1 MHRTL
6 VMKMER
12 RSVLRAGG
20 AMLLAAAPLSLLL
33 NRRGRTEPAEAR
45 SVSGSRTTTIGLERD
60 PNRLLDLRTGFTYTV
75 VERFGDVMSD
85 GYRVPGMADGMA
97 CFPGPEG
104 TVVLM
109 RNHEVDRQGAF
120 GAYRGKA
127 PAQAYDPNAYGGVTR
142 VVVDA
147 RTGQRISSNL
157 VLTGTLRNCA
167 GGPSPW
173 GWLSCEE
180 HVDPGHGYVFLCRT
194 DAAKVAPAERI
205 PAYGRFNHEAVC
217 IDPKTLGAYLTEDR
231 VDGCLYRM
239 IPADR
244 SRPFEGHLEALAIRG
259 KPRFD
264 TGRGLEPG
272 RRYPVEW
279 IRVPDPDPKDDS
291 VRHQALERGAAIVRR
306 GEGIWY
312 HDGAVYIAATIGGP
326 RGTGQ
331 ILRLHLER
339 GELEEY
345 ARSEDP
351 GALDYPDNITVAPW
365 GDLYLAEDGAGD
377 QYVRVITTKGKIV
390 DLARNAHSSGELA
403 GVCFSPDASLLFVNL
418 YNEGITVAIRGPFRE
433 LAA

>member
-1 MHRTL
+1 
-6 VMKMER
+6 MKIER

-20 AMLLAAAPLSLLL
+20 AVLLAAAPLSLLL
-33 NRRGRTEPAEAR
+33 NRRGQTEPAKTPA
-45 SVSGSRTTTIGLERD
+45 SAGPHALGGIERD
-60 PNRLLDLRTGFTYTV
+60 PNRLLDLRAGFTYTV
-75 VERFGDVMSD
+75 VERFGDAMSD
-85 GYRVPGMADGMA
+85 GHRVPGLADGMA
-97 CFPGPEG
+97 CFPGPDG
-104 TVVLM
+104 TLVLM
-109 RNHEVDRQGAF
+109 RNHEVERQAAF
-120 GAYRGKA
+120 AAYRGKA
-127 PAQAYDPNAYGGVTR
+127 PAHAYDPNAYGGVTR

-147 RTGQRISSNL
+147 RTGERRSSNL
-157 VLTGTLRNCA
+157 VLAGTLRNCA

-194 DAAKVAPAERI
+194 DATKLAPAERI

-239 IPADR
+239 VPTDR
-244 SRPFEGHLEALAIRG
+244 ARPFEGHLEALAVRG
-259 KPRFD
+259 SPRLD
-264 TGRGLEPG
+264 TGRRLEPG

-279 IRVPDPDPKDDS
+279 IRIPDPDPKDDS
-291 VRHQALERGAAIVRR
+291 VRHQALELGAAIVRR

-312 HDGAVYIAATIGGP
+312 HDGSVYIAATIGGP

-331 ILRLHLER
+331 ILRLHLGDR
-339 GELEEY
+339 PELEEY

-351 GALDYPDNITVAPW
+351 AALDYPDNITVAPW
-365 GDLYLAEDGAGD
+365 GDLYLAEDGAGE
-377 QYVRVITTKGKIV
+377 QYVRVITTKGKLL
-390 DLARNAHSSGELA
+390 DLARNARSSGELA
-403 GVCFSPDASLLFVNL
+403 GVCFSPDGTLLFVNL